1 MKIKIK
7 TFVSLITL
15 IILILA
21 SCKKNYAER
30 VEIPAYPYEN
40 IDENDSH
47 DENNWSAVVGD
58 DGNGFYPISKY
69 IRYVEIPE
77 TCHNKQLADS
87 LALYYNS
94 VLAFNTGAY
103 DVGTVSRYITED
115 NLDFKDYANALDSI
129 NISGITDTEFS
140 NVIKQICHEAA
151 KEIYKRNDPN
161 EKSYEIVS
169 VFYDKFNSLEN
180 NLIDSKL
187 NDDFEFDPRSVVKN
201 YDDIHKKAVSDTT
214 NYREILLRETLL
226 EEDFV
231 KKTVYAREFANANY
245 KNSKLRNDKELVAI
259 IDSILKSGN
268 YSPLLGELWLVWRTA
283 MQLHNLGSPSNDG
296 PMYNLF
302 YNDMKNKVAMTYINH
317 IVENP
322 QDQVALVEFA
332 RLVHTLNIVRNSQC
346 MFGNNANLDEMNLY
360 EECWKNK

>member
-1 MKIKIK
+1 MDKSFGI
-7 TFVSLITL
+7 FL
-15 IILILA
+15 LA
-21 SCKKNYAER
+21 SLFILFSCHHRHEYSCLE
-30 VEIPAYPYEN
+30 VPSYPYEN
-40 IDENDSH
+40 IDENEYH

-58 DGNGFYPISKY
+58 DGNGFYPISNH

-77 TCHNKQLADS
+77 NNKNKPLADS
-87 LALYYNS
+87 LALYYNA

-115 NLDFKDYANALDSI
+115 NWDFKDYANALDSI

-161 EKSYEIVS
+161 ETSYNIVS
-169 VFYDKFNSLEN
+169 VFYDKFNSLEDK
-180 NLIDSKL
+180 LIDSKL
-187 NDDFEFDPRSVVKN
+187 NDDFEFDSRSVVKN
-201 YDDIHKKAVSDTT
+201 YDGIHKKAVTDTT

-259 IDSILKSGN
+259 IDPILKSGE
-268 YSPLLGELWLVWRTA
+268 YSPLLGELWLIWRTA
-283 MQLHNLGSPSNDG
+283 MQIHNLGSPSNDG

-317 IVENP
+317 IVDNP
-322 QDQVALVEFA
+322 KDQVALVEFA